1 MTRATP
7 PRAYDPDLARLPAG
21 GSRAAARRVEREDLV
36 TFINAAFSSTG
47 QREFYGDAAGQ
58 VISIDFLHEY
68 IHGNYRR
75 LYARCLAVGCNHF
88 NTAKIIVNLLATSRE
103 VLAFPR
109 PASGRHG
116 GAITEAWREEGRL
129 VAAALRRLPAPQA
142 FAALRTLAERRV
154 NSRRARTI
162 ATQWLAERRDPDFDA
177 VKYRGALRS
186 IVRHFHLRLPGE
198 RARFLFEGARGRP
211 YAHPLF
217 EAYRRAR
224 HDTRAIY
231 ELPYTVAE
239 GFAARHRIDRAT
251 FLAGI
256 EPRMTRRE
264 RLRLQQAST
273 REGVEVR
280 ADLDA
285 LPLSRLCSYVVTRPL
300 QERRERAAELH
311 GALQRAARRIVEQ
324 QRFRLGTVAAVLDRS
339 YSSSG
344 SEEKYR
350 RPLALALAGHYLL
363 REAAERYEAHW
374 TPAPP
379 ADAAEG
385 PEPALLLEPLGATD
399 LATPILAALRGRPS
413 LVVVI
418 SDGYDNDPPGGAGEV
433 LRVFRE
439 RLDPGARTVVVHAN
453 PVFDANDFA
462 PRALTPAVPTLGVRD
477 ASDLPTMLAFARFAA
492 VDAALDGL
500 HEFLEARVAEL
511 VGAGLEGAELEDAG
525 RADPEE
531 VGP

>member
-1 MTRATP
+1 MTRSTTP
-7 PRAYDPDLARLPAG
+7 PRTYQPDPTRLPRG

-68 IHGNYRR
+68 ILGNYRR
-75 LYARCLAVGCNHF
+75 LYARCLAVGLNHF
-88 NTAKIIVNLLATSRE
+88 NTAKIVVN
-103 VLAFPR
+103 VLASAP
-109 PASGRHG
+109 G
-116 GAITEAWREEGRL
+116 GEHWHEEGRL
-129 VAAALRRLPAPQA
+129 VTAALRRLPAPQV
-142 FAALRTLAERRV
+142 FRLLRALAQRRV
-154 NSRRARTI
+154 NNRRTRAL
-162 ATQWLAERRDPDFDA
+162 AWQWLEQRPDPEFDA
-177 VKYRGALRS
+177 VKYRGALRA
-186 IVRHFHLRLPGE
+186 IVRHFHLRLPAE
-198 RARFLFEGARGRP
+198 RGRFLFEGAGGKP

-239 GFAARHRIDRAT
+239 GFAARHGIDRAT

-256 EPRMTRRE
+256 EPRLTVRE
-264 RLRLQQAST
+264 RLRLQQASA
-273 REGVEVR
+273 REGVELR

-285 LPLSRLCSYVVTRPL
+285 LPLTRLCSYVVTRPL
-300 QERRERAAELH
+300 AERRARASELH
-311 GALQRAARRIVEQ
+311 EALRRAARRIVER
-324 QRFRLGTVAAVLDRS
+324 QRWRLGSVAAVLDRS
-339 YSSSG
+339 WSSSG
-344 SEEKYR
+344 SEQKRR

-379 ADAAEG
+379 GEAEG
-385 PEPALLLEPLGATD
+385 PEPALLLEPWGATD

-413 LVVVI
+413 LLVVL

-439 RLDPGARTVVVHAN
+439 RLDPGMGTVAVHVN
-453 PVFDANDFA
+453 PVFDADDFA

-477 ASDLPTMLAFARFAA
+477 ASDLPTMLAFGRFAA
-492 VDAALDGL
+492 ADVALDGL
-500 HEFLEARVAEL
+500 HAFLEARVAEL
-511 VGAGLEGAELEDAG
+511 LGAEPEREE
-525 RADPEE
+525 RA
-531 VGP
+531 

>member
-1 MTRATP
+1 MTHSSTP
-7 PRAYDPDLARLPAG
+7 PRTYEPEHVGLPAA

-58 VISIDFLHEY
+58 AISIDFLHEY

-75 LYARCLAVGCNHF
+75 LYARCLAVGLNHF
-88 NTAKIIVNLLATSRE
+88 NTAKIIGNLLASSRE
-103 VLAFPR
+103 
-109 PASGRHG
+109 ASSGWH
-116 GAITEAWREEGRL
+116 EEGRL
-129 VAAALRRLPAPQA
+129 ITAALRGLPAPQA
-142 FAALRTLAERRV
+142 FRLLRALAGRRV
-154 NSRRARTI
+154 NNRRTRALVR
-162 ATQWLAERRDPDFDA
+162 QWLRERPDPDFDA

-186 IVRHFHLRLPGE
+186 IVRHCHLRLPEE
-198 RARFLFEGARGRP
+198 RARFLFEGAGGKP

-239 GFAARHRIDRAT
+239 GFAARHGIDRAK

-256 EPRMTRRE
+256 EPRMTQRE
-264 RLRLQQAST
+264 RLRLQATST

-285 LPLSRLCSYVVTRPL
+285 MTLTRLCSYVVTRPL
-300 QERRERAAELH
+300 EERGARGPELH
-311 GALQRAARRIVEQ
+311 EALVRAARRTVAR
-324 QRFRLGTVAAVLDRS
+324 QRWRLGTVAAVLDRS

-344 SEEKYR
+344 SQQKHR

-374 TPAPP
+374 TPPLRH
-379 ADAAEG
+379 DG
-385 PEPALLLEPLGATD
+385 SMGGLDPALLAEPHGATD

-413 LVVVI
+413 LLVVI

-439 RLDPGARTVVVHAN
+439 RLDPQARTVVVHAN
-453 PVFDANDFA
+453 PVFDANDFS
-462 PRALTPAVPTLGVRD
+462 PRALTPSVPTIGVRD

-500 HEFLEARVAEL
+500 HEFLEVRVAGL
-511 VGAGLEGAELEDAG
+511 VDDVAAV
-525 RADPEE
+525 E
-531 VGP
+531 VPS

>member
-1 MTRATP
+1 MTHHTP
-7 PRAYDPDLARLPAG
+7 PRAHDPDLSRLPAS

-58 VISIDFLHEY
+58 AISIDFLHEY

-75 LYARCLAVGCNHF
+75 LYARCLAVGLNHF
-88 NTAKIIVNLLATSRE
+88 NTAKIVVNLLATSRE
-103 VLAFPR
+103 TLVGGSGPR
-109 PASGRHG
+109 AARER
-116 GAITEAWREEGRL
+116 AAVTEAWHEEGRL
-129 VAAALRRLPAPQA
+129 VTAALQRLPAPQA
-142 FAALRTLAERRV
+142 FRSLRALAERRV
-154 NSRRARTI
+154 NNRRARAI
-162 ATQWLAERRDPDFDA
+162 VHEWLHARRDPDFDA

-186 IVRHFHLRLPGE
+186 IVRHFHLRLPAE
-198 RARFLFEGARGRP
+198 RARFLFEGAGGKP

-239 GFAARHRIDRAT
+239 GFAARHRIDRAK
-251 FLAGI
+251 FLEDI
-256 EPRMTRRE
+256 EPRLTVRE
-264 RLRLQQAST
+264 RLRLQQTSA

-285 LPLSRLCSYVVTRPL
+285 MTLTRLCSYVVTRRL
-300 QERRERAAELH
+300 EERRARAVELH
-311 GALQRAARRIVEQ
+311 GALRRAALRVVEQ
-324 QRFRLGTVAAVLDRS
+324 QRWRLGSVAAVLDRS
-339 YSSSG
+339 YSASG

-374 TPAPP
+374 TPP
-379 ADAAEG
+379 ATSTDALVPDPAV
-385 PEPALLLEPLGATD
+385 PDCALLLEPCGSTD
-399 LATPILAALRGRPS
+399 LATPILAALRGQPS

-433 LRVFRE
+433 LRVYRE
-439 RLDPGARTVVVHAN
+439 RLDPAARTVVVHAN
-453 PVFDANDFA
+453 PVFDANDFS
-462 PRALTPAVPTLGVRD
+462 PRALTPFVPTLGVRD

-511 VGAGLEGAELEDAG
+511 APPRPSRRRQEA
-525 RADPEE
+525 P
-531 VGP
+531 P

>member
-1 MTRATP
+1 MTRSTP
-7 PRAYDPDLARLPAG
+7 PRAHDPELSRLPVG

-36 TFINAAFSSTG
+36 TFVNAAFSSTG

-58 VISIDFLHEY
+58 AISIDFLHEY

-75 LYARCLAVGCNHF
+75 LYARCLAVGLNHF
-88 NTAKIIVNLLATSRE
+88 NTAKIVVNLLATSRE
-103 VLAFPR
+103 SLV
-109 PASGRHG
+109 GR
-116 GAITEAWREEGRL
+116 ARSEAWREEGRL
-129 VAAALRRLPAPQA
+129 VTAALRRLPAPQA
-142 FAALRTLAERRV
+142 FRALRALAERRV
-154 NSRRARTI
+154 NNRRAR
-162 ATQWLAERRDPDFDA
+162 ALVHEWLRARHDPDFDA

-186 IVRHFHLRLPGE
+186 IVRHFHLRLPAE

-256 EPRMTRRE
+256 EPRLTVRE
-264 RLRLQQAST
+264 RLRLQQTSE
-273 REGVEVR
+273 REGVEVK

-285 LPLSRLCSYVVTRPL
+285 LPLTRLCSFVVTRPL
-300 QERRERAAELH
+300 EERRARAEELH
-311 GALQRAARRIVEQ
+311 GALRRAARRIVER
-324 QRFRLGTVAAVLDRS
+324 QRWRLGSVGAVLDRS
-339 YSSSG
+339 FSSSG
-344 SEEKYR
+344 SEEKRR

-363 REAAERYEAHW
+363 REAAERYEAWW
-374 TPAPP
+374 TPPMP
-379 ADAAEG
+379 AAEAAPCG
-385 PEPALLLEPLGATD
+385 PEPALLLDPCGATD
-399 LATPILAALRGRPS
+399 LATPLLAALRGRPS
-413 LVVVI
+413 LVVVL

-439 RLDPGARTVVVHAN
+439 RLDPEARTVVVHAN
-453 PVFDANDFA
+453 PVFDANDFS
-462 PRALTPAVPTLGVRD
+462 PRALTPFVPTLGVRD

-492 VDAALDGL
+492 VDGALDGL

-511 VGAGLEGAELEDAG
+511 IEGVEPLAT
-525 RADPEE
+525 EE
-531 VGP
+531 ARP